1 MLCCHFFSHAC
12 TTTAAPAEATCCLV
26 MLWRVIAKRT
36 LVFCCLFKVE
46 RCLCLTPTH
55 SLDLSCLGDCDNKAA
70 CASISLRIKQLKRQ
84 STWGQRRAARMNKNK
99 TKQPPPPPKKNAQH
113 GKDPAKPSQSRL
125 HKQKK
130 RDVVLVAGDMPG
142 PPASCCSIDCK
153 TEETQLLDDKAGVRR
168 I

>member
-99 TKQPPPPPKKNAQH
+99 TKQPPPPQKKMHSMEKTRQSHHSHACTNKRSVMSFWWQGTCLVHRPVAAASTAKPKKRNCWMIRQ
-113 GKDPAKPSQSRL
+113 G
-125 HKQKK
+125 
-130 RDVVLVAGDMPG
+130 
-142 PPASCCSIDCK
+142 
-153 TEETQLLDDKAGVRR
+153 
-168 I
+168 